1 MDKIGLIAL
10 REIRQRTASRGF
22 RLATAITM
30 IAALAYVIL
39 PHALASRSTP
49 KVVATATAPT
59 ELERAAMV
67 NAAEALGLRIQLR
80 NYAGPAAAKAAVLS
94 GAAIVAYDPTQ
105 GFFVKQVAAQDQA
118 TLFAERAAQQLG
130 ADRSLA
136 AAGLSAGQLELITHP
151 KAPPVVGL
159 TPTGKAS
166 SRNTKAAAIA
176 AVLMYILLSQYGAW
190 VMLGVVEEKS
200 SRVVEVLLSTVTPRQ
215 LLAGKITGIGAV
227 ALIHAAALVVAMTA
241 GLLVI
246 GSSPS
251 AILSGGLLWLAPLW
265 FVLGYAFY
273 CTLFA
278 AVGSMVSRTED
289 AQAASFPV
297 ALPMLAGYVVA
308 LFGLGG
314 TFPVTLLKGLALVP
328 GLSPFLVPAMYAIG
342 RISATE
348 AALSAVLSL
357 GATYFLALAAAR
369 IYRASILRIGSRV
382 SWKEAASGALRN
394 RRALKESRAQSGI

>member
-1 MDKIGLIAL
+1 MDRIGLIAL

-30 IAALAYVIL
+30 LAALAYVIL
-39 PHALASRSTP
+39 PHALASRSTV
-49 KVVATATAPT
+49 KVVAIAKAPT
-59 ELERAAMV
+59 DLERGAIA
-67 NAAEALGLRIQLR
+67 NAAETLGLRVEFR
-80 NYAGPAAAKAAVLS
+80 NYAGLAAAKAAVLS
-94 GAAIVAYDPTQ
+94 GAAIVAYDPAK
-105 GFFVKQVAAQDQA
+105 GFFVKRVAAQDQA
-118 TLFAERAAQQLG
+118 TLFAQRAAQQLG
-130 ADRSLA
+130 TARSLE
-136 AAGLSAGQLELITHP
+136 AAGLSASQLELVTHP

-166 SRNTKAAAIA
+166 SQNTKAAAIA

-200 SRVVEVLLSTVTPRQ
+200 SRVIEVLLSTVTPRQ
-215 LLAGKITGIGAV
+215 LLVGKITGIGVV
-227 ALIHAAALVVAMTA
+227 ALIHAAALVVAMTG
-241 GLLVI
+241 GLLAI

-251 AILSGGLLWLAPLW
+251 ASLSGGLLWLAPLW
-265 FVLGYAFY
+265 FILGYAFY

-297 ALPMLAGYVVA
+297 TLPMLAGYIVA

-314 TFPVTLLKGLALVP
+314 TFPDTLLKGLALVP
-328 GLSPFLVPAMYAIG
+328 GLSPFLIPSMYAIG
-342 RISATE
+342 RVSATE
-348 AALSAVLSL
+348 AAISALLSL
-357 GATYFLALAAAR
+357 AATYFLALAAAR

-382 SWKEAASGALRN
+382 SWREAASGVLRS
-394 RRALKESRAQSGI
+394 RRVPAESEA